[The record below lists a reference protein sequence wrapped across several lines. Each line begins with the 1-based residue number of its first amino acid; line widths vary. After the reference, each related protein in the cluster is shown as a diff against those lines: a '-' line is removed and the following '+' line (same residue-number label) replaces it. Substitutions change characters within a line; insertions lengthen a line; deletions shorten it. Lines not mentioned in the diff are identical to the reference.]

1 MKIST
6 RVLFVLGLFVAAGCD
21 EQQAQQDL
29 KPIPLG
35 MMGALNTPFIT
46 PPVIAP
52 ITFRADEVTLPDEQ
66 IVIGVVQG
74 GHARCY
80 VKDVMRPIASHVVN
94 DTVGITPVSI
104 TFCDERDCVRVFTTD
119 KEGQLPDVKVG
130 GFMNDEMALMVN
142 GRMYSQSSKDI
153 PLPEAEYELTKWG
166 DWKAKYPETRV
177 FLGYME
183 EEHGPKKET
192 PVTP

>member
-1 MKIST
+1 MKKWTGALI
-6 RVLFVLGLFVAAGCD
+6 VLFSLPGIGCD
-21 EQQAQQDL
+21 EPQAQQDL

-52 ITFRADEVTLPDEQ
+52 VTYRAEEVTLPGSQ
-66 IVIGVVQG
+66 VVIGVVRG

-80 VKDVMRPIASHVVN
+80 VKEVMRPIASHVVN
-94 DTVGITPVSI
+94 DTVGITPVSV
-104 TFCDERDCVRVFTTD
+104 TYCDQRDLVRVFTTD

-142 GRMYSQSSKDI
+142 GTMYNQSSKDI
-153 PLPEAEYELTKWG
+153 PLPETEFEQTTW
-166 DWKAKYPETRV
+166 DEWKSKYPETRV

-183 EEHGPKKET
+183 EEHGPKKEA